1 MKKRIAL
8 ILASLML
15 GTSLCVMPVSA
26 DSYDVDNTYD
36 ITGYDENTSSK
47 CVIVYPNN
55 TNSTRVIGSNEYGF
69 RYSKLLIFDKNG
81 TLIEAGGDLLANE
94 NGVYGSPQLTVKIP
108 AGGFMVAYNSGAPAG
123 LSKCYTTA
131 MEGAM
136 LYNATMSVIYPVH
149 GEYNKST
156 NKLRIAYDNPVTPS
170 KDAIKFLFVGNSTT
184 YFNGIPI
191 KFKGL
196 CQAAGVEVVVDYCT
210 DGSAFLQEFA
220 DPSHTRGKK
229 FRSMLSAKKY
239 DYVVLQDAAGAA
251 YNKMEE
257 AVGTMLPLIEANGA
271 TALLYMR
278 YSNDLDAS
286 TRVNSFYKHY
296 RNYSRLA
303 DKYDL
308 EYSPVAS
315 AFLKCIET
323 APSIDL
329 FADDGGHH
337 SWEGSYL
344 AACTWLYSY
353 LGIDPRGNTYTANLP
368 SSTATTLQNIAYD
381 IAKNGYPYPEEGNAN
396 KVIDGVKYENLSL
409 KKPYTSDGGTYGGDW
424 TDTDAS
430 GNLIGKFTDGYSALN
445 AAGDV
450 GECGC
455 HKGGTVNIT
464 IDLGKVAPV
473 KQVTTDLYGNSGW
486 GIPSPTGATV
496 KVAFS
501 NDGKTFTEFKTLD
514 DITKSSSG
522 SWERHD
528 RSITFDT
535 MPEARY
541 VRVQYNITG
550 NFLWLSEISVYG
562 GNSQGNN
569 DNQQGGEVSVPD
581 VSVPSEESE
590 VPEVSETPEVSEVPE
605 TSETP
610 DASTAPEASE
620 VPNESESVGEESKN
634 ASVQDT
640 SSPSSDNNDDG
651 VNVGVV
657 IAAVGAAAVIA
668 AVIVAV
674 ILKKGKK

>member
-1 MKKRIAL
+1 MKKKLAF
-8 ILASLML
+8 ILATVLL
-15 GTSLCVMPVSA
+15 GASVCAFPVSA
-26 DSYDVDNTYD
+26 ESYDVDFTCN
-36 ITGYDENTSSK
+36 ITGYDQKTSSG
-47 CVIVYPNN
+47 CVVVYPNN
-55 TNSTRVIGSNEYGF
+55 TTSTRVIGSSEYAF
-69 RYSKLLIFDKNG
+69 RYAKLLIFDKNG
-81 TLIEAGGDLLANE
+81 VLIEAGGDLLANE

-108 AGGFMVAYNSGAPAG
+108 AGGFMVAYTSGAPSG
-123 LSKCYTTA
+123 LSQCYTTA

-156 NKLRIAYDNPVTPS
+156 NKLRIAYDKPVAPS

-229 FRSMLSAKKY
+229 FRSMLNAKKY

-257 AVGTMLPLIEANGA
+257 SVGIMLPLIEANGA

-323 APSIDL
+323 APSINL

-396 KVIDGVKYENLSL
+396 KVIDGVKYDNLSL
-409 KKPYTSDGGTYGGDW
+409 KKPYTSDGDTYSGDW
-424 TDTDAS
+424 TDTGSD
-430 GNLIGKFTDGYSALN
+430 GKPLGKFTDGYGTLT
-445 AAGDV
+445 AAGSV

-455 HKGGTVNIT
+455 YKGQNVNIT
-464 IDLGKVAPV
+464 IDLGKVTSV
-473 KQVTTDLYGNSGW
+473 KQVTTDLFGNSDW
-486 GIPSPTGATV
+486 GIPSPADAGV
-496 KVAFS
+496 KVSFS
-501 NDGKTFTEFKTLD
+501 NDGKNFAEAKALTGGGVS
-514 DITKSSSG
+514 KSD
-522 SWERHD
+522 SWEKRD
-528 RSITFDT
+528 FTVTFSE
-535 MPEARY
+535 MQEARY
-541 VRVQYNITG
+541 VRVEYTITG
-550 NFLWLSEISVYG
+550 KFLWVSEISVFG
-562 GNSQGNN
+562 KDAST
-569 DNQQGGEVSVPD
+569 EVPD
-581 VSVPSEESE
+581 VSEPDTDVSDPEESKE
-590 VPEVSETPEVSEVPE
+590 DTSVPEESVPE
-605 TSETP
+605 ESV
-610 DASTAPEASE
+610 PEESVA
-620 VPNESESVGEESKN
+620 PNESIAPNESVAPNES
-634 ASVQDT
+634 ASDDESTPADVSEKSEDVSADT
-640 SSPSSDNNDDG
+640 DKKGGNTG
-651 VNVGVV
+651 WI
-657 IAAVGAAAVIA
+657 IAAVGAVVAVAAVA
-668 AVIVAV
+668 AVV
-674 ILKKGKK
+674 IFRKKK